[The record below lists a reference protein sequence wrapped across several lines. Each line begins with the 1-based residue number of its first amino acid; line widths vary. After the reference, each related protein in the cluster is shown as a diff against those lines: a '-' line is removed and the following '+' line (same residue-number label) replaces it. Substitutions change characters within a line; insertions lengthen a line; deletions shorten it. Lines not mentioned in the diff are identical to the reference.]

1 MARFRQEGR
10 VLKCREFSTYT
21 DANGNT
27 VEVWGES
34 LPLTACHGNNGAVRP
49 FSRFEVRGTEATTET
64 APPAPTPESTE
75 KKEIPTWLLIL
86 AAAVIAYFVF
96 KK

>member
-10 VLKCREFSTYT
+10 VLRCREFTTYVN
-21 DANGNT
+21 AQGIT
-27 VEVWGES
+27 VEVWGTP
-34 LPLTACHGNNGAVRP
+34 LPLSACSGNDGGRVRP
-49 FSRFEVRGTEATTET
+49 FSRFEVRGTEET
-64 APPAPTPESTE
+64 AETPEPTETE
-75 KKEIPTWLLIL
+75 KKEIPKWLLIV

>member
-10 VLKCREFSTYT
+10 VLRCREFSTYVN
-21 DANGNT
+21 AQGIT
-27 VEVWGES
+27 VEVWGTP
-34 LPLTACHGNNGAVRP
+34 LPLSACGGNDGGMVRP

-64 APPAPTPESTE
+64 PAPTPETTE
-75 KKEIPTWLLIL
+75 KTEIPKWLLIL